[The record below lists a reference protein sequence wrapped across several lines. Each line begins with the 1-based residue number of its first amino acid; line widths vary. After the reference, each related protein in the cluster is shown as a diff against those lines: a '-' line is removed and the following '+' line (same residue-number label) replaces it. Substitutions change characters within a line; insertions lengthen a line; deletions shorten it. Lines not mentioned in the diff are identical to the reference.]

1 MNHQRALE
9 LATRRGELTI
19 LIAAQREA
27 LGNNFRPVTTV
38 LNVGDR
44 AMDGVDWLK
53 HHPALVAVAAAIVV
67 IAKPRGVW
75 RWAKRGFVLARG
87 WKALRARFAR

>member
-27 LGNNFRPVTTV
+27 LANNLQPVATV

-44 AMDGVDWLK
+44 ARDGVDWLK
-53 HHPALVAVAAAIVV
+53 NHPALVAVAAAAVV

-75 RWAKRGFVLARG
+75 RWAKRGFVLFRG
-87 WKALRARFAR
+87 WKALRAKLAR